1 MAGDAATNAASSARP
16 SEEQLAQIDRPAE
29 DNTWHEAPAFSKA
42 NWKQQAQG
50 VFKKKKADG
59 SSGTAADGTATAAT
73 AVPVEQHGA
82 PSAAGTQ
89 GPPPSGVEV
98 GADAKEASQKKTN
111 EYQAK
116 LKAYL
121 SKKMPQE
128 RRDQTVWRLKV
139 STTHP
144 YLMTLSLT
152 KDRKWLSNANNTR
165 TISVLSPHC

>member
-1 MAGDAATNAASSARP
+1 MAGDAATTAASSARP

-29 DNTWHEAPAFSKA
+29 DNTWHEAPTFSKE

-59 SSGTAADGTATAAT
+59 AGGTAADGTATATGTAA
-73 AVPVEQHGA
+73 AVPADQLGA
-82 PSAAGTQ
+82 PSGAGIQ
-89 GPPPSGVEV
+89 GPPPSGAEV
-98 GADAKEASQKKTN
+98 GVDAKEASQKKVN
-111 EYQAK
+111 EHQAK

-139 STTHP
+139 SATRP
-144 YLMTLSLT
+144 YLRALC
-152 KDRKWLSNANNTR
+152 R
-165 TISVLSPHC
+165 